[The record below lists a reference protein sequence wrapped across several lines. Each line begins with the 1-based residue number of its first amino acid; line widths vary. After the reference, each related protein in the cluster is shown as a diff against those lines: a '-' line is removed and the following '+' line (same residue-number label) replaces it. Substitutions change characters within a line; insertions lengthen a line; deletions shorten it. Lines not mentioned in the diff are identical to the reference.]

1 MLNNII
7 VKNTKMLKF
16 IELNTSENETVIQDF
31 INVC

>member
-7 VKNTKMLKF
+7 VKNTKMLKI